1 MMIHVQEINPAGRV
15 RFTSALGAA
24 EAAWMGDPPAAGR
37 DYAVELAVGDRL
49 IWGDS
54 IVAIEPA
61 ARSIASGDEGPT
73 LVATL
78 ESVDEDG
85 AATLRLGPSLVLVE
99 TEGEPPPV
107 GAIVRVRLADLVLA
121 DTNI

>member
-1 MMIHVQEINPAGRV
+1 MIHVQEIDPTGRV
-15 RFTSALGAA
+15 RFASELGAA
-24 EAAWMGDPPAAGR
+24 EAAWMGEPPAAGR
-37 DYAVELAVGDRL
+37 DYAVELVVGDRL

-54 IVAIEPA
+54 IVAAEPA
-61 ARSIASGDEGPT
+61 AHAIATGDDGTT

-99 TEGEPPPV
+99 TEGEPAPV
-107 GAIVRVRLADLVLA
+107 GTTVRVRLADLVLA
-121 DTNI
+121 DTSI